1 MFENKDTDANSY
13 YTDAVKD
20 AVINNTNNKKTN
32 NKIFLILNLSF
43 LGIISFF
50 GYSYFLQNGEEA
62 TPIQKTKVMG
72 VSHVST
78 QGSISQEDIDYAAEI
93 EKLDDPSTDTE
104 YGSQLTDYVDKEI
117 KKASDNSDSQKENKE
132 SKERWRDITITV
144 KKGDTLATLAQ
155 KYYHDSTAYDKIIRN
170 NRELTEKSHVI
181 YPGQELKISTKY

>member
-78 QGSISQEDIDYAAEI
+78 QGSISQKDIDYAAEI

-104 YGSQLTDYVDKEI
+104 YSSQLTDYVDKEI
-117 KKASDNSDSQKENKE
+117 KKASDNSDSH
-132 SKERWRDITITV
+132 KERWRNISITV

-155 KYYHDSTAYDKIIRN
+155 KYYHDSTAYDKIIKN

-181 YPGQELKISTKY
+181 YPGQKLNISTEY